1 MSDIRTLTSHTHF
14 HITEHLTPSSLSSR
28 SATTNLAPADMASNL
43 KRLAS
48 QRTDVFDPI
57 SGQSIDAEEL
67 ARRKRAERG
76 AYDGVSG
83 MPNSAALG
91 GMGGA
96 GSAGGGP
103 GAGAGS
109 GAAGNEERVRG
120 VQEQIRKL
128 HERYNNP

>member
-1 MSDIRTLTSHTHF
+1 
-14 HITEHLTPSSLSSR
+14 
-28 SATTNLAPADMASNL
+28 MANNL

-57 SGQSIDAEEL
+57 SGTTIDPDEL

-91 GMGGA
+91 GMGPGPGNPNASGGA
-96 GSAGGGP
+96 G
-103 GAGAGS
+103 
-109 GAAGNEERVRG
+109 GNEDRVKG

-128 HERYNNP
+128 HERYRES

>member
-1 MSDIRTLTSHTHF
+1 
-14 HITEHLTPSSLSSR
+14 
-28 SATTNLAPADMASNL
+28 MANNL

-57 SGQSIDAEEL
+57 SGASIDPEEL

-91 GMGGA
+91 GMGPGP
-96 GSAGGGP
+96 GSMNVGGGGP
-103 GAGAGS
+103 GS
-109 GAAGNEERVRG
+109 NEDRVKE

-128 HERYNNP
+128 HERYSGA

>member
-1 MSDIRTLTSHTHF
+1 
-14 HITEHLTPSSLSSR
+14 
-28 SATTNLAPADMASNL
+28 MANNL

-57 SGQSIDAEEL
+57 SGQAIDAEEL

-91 GMGGA
+91 GMGPQGGNDK
-96 GSAGGGP
+96 GS
-103 GAGAGS
+103 
-109 GAAGNEERVRG
+109 NEDRVKG

-128 HERYNNP
+128 HERYNNPQ